1 MTAIVV
7 PNYPLDLTSTDPRN
21 RITNE
26 RHTFVTDT
34 DRIFVPSAGPFY
46 VSSFV
51 IRNATTGAFL
61 KPTIDYKL
69 LHPDIDAI
77 HESGL
82 HVCCVV
88 FVVNDAI
95 SSVSIDYQVIGGQ
108 YSDLIPVVRELLAN
122 TDTIQP
128 TINWYTQVYAKPDS
142 YPPAPHWH
150 TGNDFS
156 EWDRIALRLDEI
168 MSALVYKDR
177 YSWQSAYDYVDR
189 IVKLASDSL
198 RADLDMTQQFNNV
211 YSKSQATELF
221 LSKVDAAATYLSKAD
236 ATATYLSKADA
247 SSTYLTKSNA
257 STTYA
262 TRDDLTSANNSL
274 TTLINNVA
282 TDLNQ
287 NYIKKTDADTVN
299 SLISSTNST
308 ILTMINERTKVSPD
322 SGNALVKRGN
332 GFYVPV
338 SAQSD
343 LSGYATKTDLVPYA
357 KKTDVSTT
365 ISEFT
370 YDKNTI
376 DNKIG
381 NVTVDITELLKD
393 PRFQQYKVGDVLT
406 TTHNYANGAE
416 VAAAVGYG
424 TWTKYAK
431 GRVIIGES
439 DGPVADDAGNTQSFT
454 LGQIGGEFKHTLT
467 IAEIPPHKH
476 TVADT
481 IGIDG
486 QGGGWDLN
494 SNTNNFVESKGMGL
508 TGGGQAHNNIQPY
521 VVGQHWLRVPDSFKE
536 VTYDLY
542 FTSDAAGNNRVT
554 VINEG
559 QDIYLWVAVANS
571 TQGVRVEGVQYPDT
585 GIMDITGSISVAT
598 TLSNG
603 NNRLLVLRG
612 TDYTVASTVP
622 VYFAVKLL
630 DIMTVMSTVVYNTI
644 GVTNVVA
651 EPTAPTAPTEPTTP
665 TDIIYSPSAVPVTLR
680 QTYQIDRISD
690 GYPRVISAADRSDQL
705 YSTSTLAAYVNDQ
718 YKSGWL
724 IYKVNNDI
732 VYGQA
737 GSLSFTEPG
746 NGVAGSLNW
755 KANGE
760 MYTLYNYGYV
770 PLNTAY
776 DSSQGGGNYGNY
788 LTAVELTFKG
798 HGGYVTKVFYVE
810 FVYDAR
816 YNDL

>member
-1 MTAIVV
+1 MTTIVV
-7 PNYPLDLTSTDPRN
+7 PNFPLDLTSTDPRN

-26 RHTFVTDT
+26 QHTFVTDT

-51 IRNATTGAFL
+51 IRNATTGVIL

-82 HVCCVV
+82 HVCSVV

-150 TGNDFS
+150 TGEDFS

-198 RADLDMTQQFNNV
+198 RTDLDMTQQFNNV
-211 YSKSQATELF
+211 YSKSQITELF
-221 LSKVDAAATYLSKAD
+221 LSKVDATVTYLSKTD
-236 ATATYLSKADA
+236 AAATYLSKADA

-274 TTLINNVA
+274 TTLINSVA

-287 NYIKKTDADTVN
+287 NYIKKTDGDTVN
-299 SLISSTNST
+299 GLISSTNST
-308 ILTMINERTKVSPD
+308 IINMINERTKVSPD

-338 SAQSD
+338 TPGTD
-343 LSGYATKTDLVPYA
+343 LSGYATKS
-357 KKTDVSTT
+357 DVSTA
-365 ISEFT
+365 ISEYT

-376 DNKIG
+376 DTKIG

-393 PRFQQYKVGDVLT
+393 PRFQQYKVGDVLV

-416 VAAAVGYG
+416 VTAAIGYG

-439 DGPVADDAGNTQSFT
+439 DGPVADTAGNTQSFT

-494 SNTNNFVESKGMGL
+494 GNTNNFVESNGMGL

-521 VVGQHWLRVPDSFKE
+521 VVGQYWLRVPDSFKE

-559 QDIYLWVAVANS
+559 QDIYLWVDVANAVKGVQVSSVLFDQAGDMTMYPGIPLPLVSLTNGRNRVVSIPGDKYHITMQTIGNWTLTLTDLYTVMPTTKQGLLTINNDTSNDIPGRYVIDVFKTGEGPLSVDGNPHGDYYVGKVVKNLDNLQYGRWANGMVGTAYRFNPTADTEVDFFPSWITNPS
-571 TQGVRVEGVQYPDT
+571 TQVTIYVEKTEG
-585 GIMDITGSISVAT
+585 
-598 TLSNG
+598 
-603 NNRLLVLRG
+603 LVDVSG
-612 TDYTVASTVP
+612 KA
-622 VYFAVKLL
+622 
-630 DIMTVMSTVVYNTI
+630 
-644 GVTNVVA
+644 
-651 EPTAPTAPTEPTTP
+651 
-665 TDIIYSPSAVPVTLR
+665 VTL
-680 QTYQIDRISD
+680 
-690 GYPRVISAADRSDQL
+690 P
-705 YSTSTLAAYVNDQ
+705 NM
-718 YKSGWL
+718 
-724 IYKVNNDI
+724 I
-732 VYGQA
+732 V
-737 GSLSFTEPG
+737 TDD
-746 NGVAGSLNW
+746 
-755 KANGE
+755 
-760 MYTLYNYGYV
+760 
-770 PLNTAY
+770 NTANF
-776 DSSQGGGNYGNY
+776 G
-788 LTAVELTFKG
+788 
-798 HGGYVTKVFYVE
+798 
-810 FVYDAR
+810 AR
-816 YNDL
+816 MYSNLYTYYNIKLPINPNQRLYRIVIDYPAP

>member
-1 MTAIVV
+1 MTTIVV
-7 PNYPLDLTSTDPRN
+7 PNFPLDLTSTDPRN

-26 RHTFVTDT
+26 QHTFVTDT

-51 IRNATTGAFL
+51 IRNATTGEFL

-82 HVCCVV
+82 HVCSVV

-95 SSVSIDYQVIGGQ
+95 SSVTIDYQVIGGQ

-150 TGNDFS
+150 TGEDFS

-198 RADLDMTQQFNNV
+198 RTDLDMTQQFNNV
-211 YSKSQATELF
+211 YSKSQITELF
-221 LSKVDAAATYLSKAD
+221 LSKVDAAATYLSKTD

-247 SSTYLTKSNA
+247 SSTYLTKSKA

-287 NYIKKTDADTVN
+287 NYIKKTDGDTVN

-308 ILTMINERTKVSPD
+308 ILSMINERTKVSPD

-338 SAQSD
+338 TGQPD
-343 LSGYATKTDLVPYA
+343 MTGYATKSDLVPYA
-357 KKTDVSTT
+357 KKTDVSTA

-393 PRFQQYKVGDVLT
+393 SRFQQYKVGDVLV

-416 VAAAVGYG
+416 VTAAIGYG

-439 DGPVADDAGNTQSFT
+439 DGPVADTAGNTQSFT
-454 LGQIGGEFKHTLT
+454 LGQIGGEYKHILSVAEMPRHSHDYGGTFGGTRDTGTAVQAYEPWEEPGNVSSGRTL
-467 IAEIPPHKH
+467 
-476 TVADT
+476 D
-481 IGIDG
+481 
-486 QGGGWDLN
+486 
-494 SNTNNFVESKGMGL
+494 

-521 VVGQHWLRVPDSFKE
+521 VVGQYWLRVPDSFKE

-559 QDIYLWVAVANS
+559 QDIYLWVDVANA
-571 TQGVRVEGVQYPDT
+571 VKGVQVSSVLFDQAGDMTMYP
-585 GIMDITGSISVAT
+585 GIPLPLVSLTNGRNRVVSIPGDKYHITMQTIGNW
-598 TLSNG
+598 TLT
-603 NNRLLVLRG
+603 L
-612 TDYTVASTVP
+612 TDLYTVMPTTKQGLLTINNDTSNDIPGRYVIDVFKTGEGPLSVDGNPHGDYYVGKVVKNLDNLQYGRWANGMIGTAYRFNPTADTEVDFFPSWITNPSAQVTIY
-622 VYFAVKLL
+622 VEKTEGLVDVSGKAVTLPNM
-630 DIMTVMSTVVYNTI
+630 I
-644 GVTNVVA
+644 VTN
-651 EPTAPTAPTEPTTP
+651 
-665 TDIIYSPSAVPVTLR
+665 D
-680 QTYQIDRISD
+680 
-690 GYPRVISAADRSDQL
+690 
-705 YSTSTLAAYVNDQ
+705 
-718 YKSGWL
+718 
-724 IYKVNNDI
+724 
-732 VYGQA
+732 
-737 GSLSFTEPG
+737 
-746 NGVAGSLNW
+746 
-755 KANGE
+755 
-760 MYTLYNYGYV
+760 
-770 PLNTAY
+770 NTANF
-776 DSSQGGGNYGNY
+776 G
-788 LTAVELTFKG
+788 
-798 HGGYVTKVFYVE
+798 
-810 FVYDAR
+810 AR
-816 YNDL
+816 MYSNLYTYYNIKLPINPNQRLYRIVIDYPAP

>member
-7 PNYPLDLTSTDPRN
+7 PNFPLDLTSTDPRN

-26 RHTFVTDT
+26 QHTFVTDT

-51 IRNATTGAFL
+51 IRNATTGVIL

-236 ATATYLSKADA
+236 A
-247 SSTYLTKSNA
+247 

-262 TRDDLTSANNSL
+262 TRNDLTSANNTL
-274 TTLINNVA
+274 TTLVNNVA

-287 NYIKKTDADTVN
+287 NYIKKTDGDTVN
-299 SLISSTNST
+299 GLISSTNST
-308 ILTMINERTKVSPD
+308 IINMINERTKVSPD
-322 SGNALVKRGN
+322 SGNALVKRAN

-343 LSGYATKTDLVPYA
+343 LTGYVKTGDLAPYA
-357 KKTDVSTT
+357 KTADVNTA
-365 ISEFT
+365 ISEYT
-370 YDKNTI
+370 YDKTTI

-406 TTHNYANGAE
+406 TTNNYANGAE
-416 VAAAVGYG
+416 VAAAIGYG
-424 TWTKYAK
+424 TWTKYAE

-439 DGPVADDAGNTQSFT
+439 DEPVTDTAGHTRSFT
-454 LGQIGGEFKHTLT
+454 LGQIGGEYSHTL
-467 IAEIPPHKH
+467 IEAEMPSH
-476 TVADT
+476 THEINQGVVNAGGE
-481 IGIDG
+481 IGTYTSGDDKTDISDSKITSDAN
-486 QGGGWDLN
+486 GGN
-494 SNTNNFVESKGMGL
+494 KP
-508 TGGGQAHNNIQPY
+508 HNNLQPY
-521 VVGQHWLRVPDSFKE
+521 VVGQYWLR
-536 VTYDLY
+536 
-542 FTSDAAGNNRVT
+542 
-554 VINEG
+554 
-559 QDIYLWVAVANS
+559 S
-571 TQGVRVEGVQYPDT
+571 T
-585 GIMDITGSISVAT
+585 
-598 TLSNG
+598 
-603 NNRLLVLRG
+603 
-612 TDYTVASTVP
+612 
-622 VYFAVKLL
+622 
-630 DIMTVMSTVVYNTI
+630 
-644 GVTNVVA
+644 
-651 EPTAPTAPTEPTTP
+651 
-665 TDIIYSPSAVPVTLR
+665 
-680 QTYQIDRISD
+680 
-690 GYPRVISAADRSDQL
+690 
-705 YSTSTLAAYVNDQ
+705 
-718 YKSGWL
+718 
-724 IYKVNNDI
+724 
-732 VYGQA
+732 
-737 GSLSFTEPG
+737 
-746 NGVAGSLNW
+746 
-755 KANGE
+755 
-760 MYTLYNYGYV
+760 
-770 PLNTAY
+770 
-776 DSSQGGGNYGNY
+776 
-788 LTAVELTFKG
+788 
-798 HGGYVTKVFYVE
+798 
-810 FVYDAR
+810 
-816 YNDL
+816 

>member
-51 IRNATTGAFL
+51 IRNATTGEFL

-82 HVCCVV
+82 HVCSVV
-88 FVVNDAI
+88 FVVNTAI

-177 YSWQSAYDYVDR
+177 YSWQSAYDYIDR

-211 YSKSQATELF
+211 YTKSQITELF
-221 LSKVDAAATYLSKAD
+221 LSKVDAAATYLSKTD

-247 SSTYLTKSNA
+247 SSTYLTKTSA
-257 STTYA
+257 SSTYA

-308 ILTMINERTKVSPD
+308 ILSMINERTKVSPD
-322 SGNALVKRGN
+322 SGNALVKRAN

-338 SAQSD
+338 TAQSD
-343 LSGYATKTDLVPYA
+343 MTGYATKSDLVPYA
-357 KKTDVSTT
+357 KKTDVSTA

-416 VAAAVGYG
+416 VAAAIGYG

-439 DGPVADDAGNTQSFT
+439 DGPVVDDAGNTQSFT
-454 LGQIGGEFKHTLT
+454 LGQIGGEFKHKTT
-467 IAEIPPHKH
+467 IAEIPSHKH
-476 TVADT
+476 SPNEVFNKFIGKYSDFNNSGWNTPALDDGANTSNSYSDDSSGDELVIKASQNT
-481 IGIDG
+481 ISKMLE
-486 QGGGWDLN
+486 QSVGGN
-494 SNTNNFVESKGMGL
+494 
-508 TGGGQAHNNIQPY
+508 QPHNNIQPY

-585 GIMDITGSISVAT
+585 GIMDITGSVSVAT

-630 DIMTVMSTVVYNTI
+630 DIMTVMSTIVYDTI

-651 EPTAPTAPTEPTTP
+651 
-665 TDIIYSPSAVPVTLR
+665 
-680 QTYQIDRISD
+680 
-690 GYPRVISAADRSDQL
+690 
-705 YSTSTLAAYVNDQ
+705 
-718 YKSGWL
+718 
-724 IYKVNNDI
+724 
-732 VYGQA
+732 
-737 GSLSFTEPG
+737 
-746 NGVAGSLNW
+746 
-755 KANGE
+755 
-760 MYTLYNYGYV
+760 
-770 PLNTAY
+770 
-776 DSSQGGGNYGNY
+776 
-788 LTAVELTFKG
+788 
-798 HGGYVTKVFYVE
+798 
-810 FVYDAR
+810 
-816 YNDL
+816 

>member
-1 MTAIVV
+1 MTTIVV
-7 PNYPLDLTSTDPRN
+7 PNFPLDLTSTDPRN

-26 RHTFVTDT
+26 QHTFVTDT

-51 IRNATTGAFL
+51 IRNATTGVIL

-88 FVVNDAI
+88 FVVNTAI

-150 TGNDFS
+150 TGNEFT

-221 LSKVDAAATYLSKAD
+221 LSKVDAVATYLSKTD

-247 SSTYLTKSNA
+247 SSTYLTKTNA

-287 NYIKKTDADTVN
+287 NYIKKTDGDTVN

-322 SGNALVKRGN
+322 SGNALVKRPN

-338 SAQSD
+338 SAQPDMTGYVTKND
-343 LSGYATKTDLVPYA
+343 LTPYA
-357 KKTDVSTT
+357 KTTDVSTA

-376 DNKIG
+376 DDKIG

-393 PRFQQYKVGDVLT
+393 PRFQQYKVGDIYTTSIDHVDDNAVRLHLGYGNWIRYALGRTLVGKWLDESNPEFDSGGAVQSNYGPLYDYMTMGKKFGENEHVLT
-406 TTHNYANGAE
+406 IEEMPA
-416 VAAAVGYG
+416 
-424 TWTKYAK
+424 
-431 GRVIIGES
+431 
-439 DGPVADDAGNTQSFT
+439 
-454 LGQIGGEFKHTLT
+454 
-467 IAEIPPHKH
+467 HKH

-494 SNTNNFVESKGMGL
+494 GNTNNFVESKGMGL
-508 TGGGQAHNNIQPY
+508 TGNNKPHNNIQPSIVAGY
-521 VVGQHWLRVPDSFKE
+521 WLRVPD
-536 VTYDLY
+536 VYLY
-542 FTSDAAGNNRVT
+542 TSADANGISRV
-554 VINEG
+554 NEFNG
-559 QDIYLWVAVANS
+559 GSDIYVFVTTTKAITDTNGKVYPVGKTLFLKSKATNGLNNQTGYDTFVFNYNGGSVSCRSAW
-571 TQGVRVEGVQYPDT
+571 EG
-585 GIMDITGSISVAT
+585 
-598 TLSNG
+598 
-603 NNRLLVLRG
+603 
-612 TDYTVASTVP
+612 
-622 VYFAVKLL
+622 
-630 DIMTVMSTVVYNTI
+630 TI
-644 GVTNVVA
+644 N
-651 EPTAPTAPTEPTTP
+651 
-665 TDIIYSPSAVPVTLR
+665 
-680 QTYQIDRISD
+680 
-690 GYPRVISAADRSDQL
+690 
-705 YSTSTLAAYVNDQ
+705 
-718 YKSGWL
+718 
-724 IYKVNNDI
+724 
-732 VYGQA
+732 
-737 GSLSFTEPG
+737 
-746 NGVAGSLNW
+746 
-755 KANGE
+755 
-760 MYTLYNYGYV
+760 
-770 PLNTAY
+770 
-776 DSSQGGGNYGNY
+776 
-788 LTAVELTFKG
+788 
-798 HGGYVTKVFYVE
+798 
-810 FVYDAR
+810 
-816 YNDL
+816 

>member
-51 IRNATTGAFL
+51 IRDATTGAFL

-88 FVVNDAI
+88 FVLNTAI

-211 YSKSQATELF
+211 YSKTQATELF
-221 LSKVDAAATYLSKAD
+221 LSKVDAVATYLSKTD
-236 ATATYLSKADA
+236 AVATYLSKADA

-257 STTYA
+257 SATYA
-262 TRDDLTSANNSL
+262 TRDDLSSANNSL

-282 TDLNQ
+282 TNLNQ
-287 NYIKKTDADTVN
+287 NYIKKTDGDTVN

-322 SGNALVKRGN
+322 SGNALVKRAN

-338 SAQSD
+338 SAQPD
-343 LSGYATKTDLVPYA
+343 MTGYVTKSDLVPYA
-357 KKTDVSTT
+357 KKTDVSTA

-376 DNKIG
+376 DDKIG

-393 PRFQQYKVGDVLT
+393 PRFQQYKIGDVLT

-416 VAAAVGYG
+416 VAAAIGYG

-439 DGPVADDAGNTQSFT
+439 DGPITDTAGNTQSFT

-494 SNTNNFVESKGMGL
+494 GNTNNFVESKGMGL
-508 TGGGQAHNNIQPY
+508 TGGGEAHNNIQPY
-521 VVGQHWLRVPDSFKE
+521 VVGQHWLRVPDSFKD

-559 QDIYLWVAVANS
+559 QDIHIWVDIANAVN
-571 TQGVRVEGVQYPDT
+571 GVQLSSILFDKIKEMTMYPDT
-585 GIMDITGSISVAT
+585 PSLLIS
-598 TLSNG
+598 LSNG
-603 NNRLLVLRG
+603 RNRVLSIKGDKYKINKQISGYWTLTMTDLYTVMPTTKRRLLTINNDTSNDVETGAPTSSQDINLTGDWLDVFTINPLTYMTGKNGNAALR
-612 TDYTVASTVP
+612 VAS
-622 VYFAVKLL
+622 
-630 DIMTVMSTVVYNTI
+630 IE
-644 GVTNVVA
+644 GVTVNH
-651 EPTAPTAPTEPTTP
+651 TGNQ
-665 TDIIYSPSAVPVTLR
+665 SAVIKRDGNFVSKIALAGVTWNASPENSFVVS
-680 QTYQIDRISD
+680 TYEPSKVKEWYRTRMTGMDDNINFNSHNQSIIIDIPIID
-690 GYPRVISAADRSDQL
+690 
-705 YSTSTLAAYVNDQ
+705 TT
-718 YKSGWL
+718 
-724 IYKVNNDI
+724 
-732 VYGQA
+732 
-737 GSLSFTEPG
+737 
-746 NGVAGSLNW
+746 
-755 KANGE
+755 NGE
-760 MYTLYNYGYV
+760 TGYQRINISMTSPITYPV
-770 PLNTAY
+770 N
-776 DSSQGGGNYGNY
+776 GGGDNSSN
-788 LTAVELTFKG
+788 
-798 HGGYVTKVFYVE
+798 
-810 FVYDAR
+810 
-816 YNDL
+816 